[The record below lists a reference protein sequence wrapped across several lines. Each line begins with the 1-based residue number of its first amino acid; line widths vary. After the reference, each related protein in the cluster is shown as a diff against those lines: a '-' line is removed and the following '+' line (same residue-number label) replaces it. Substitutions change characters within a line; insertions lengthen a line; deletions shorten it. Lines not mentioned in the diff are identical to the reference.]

1 MQLNTKL
8 WSSITDFDLHQYD
21 QEYGFTA
28 RLMKEQNWTTHF
40 TESAILEYKKF
51 MYLAAVSSQMVS
63 PSEIVDLVWHQH
75 LIFTQS
81 YNDFCKILGKRIEH
95 IPSTG
100 SHSQRA
106 QFDTARSFTENQ
118 YNSYF
123 GEQDP
128 AFWKYATMEASLGL
142 KPART
147 DMQTFFLIAIPGFLV
162 ALLLSYYTIGKLLYP
177 ILPSAVFIP
186 TIAGLFI
193 PTSIFMYRRIRNKAR
208 KFLKSLPSGNFLFHL
223 SFSEILAFKYQ
234 NSSYLIQCHLNEALK
249 KGILNI
255 DPARRKITLIGP
267 HAAKSPEE
275 KMIAEN
281 LSMTE
286 PMSYAG
292 LEYRLRKT
300 FAFNH
305 PIILARDFSKRI
317 VQSNQFGKLFKWFF
331 ITHAILVVLAITR
344 ILTGIERERPVGF
357 IVVLTLVGIACW
369 ISQQIKL
376 QRTLFTRSICDF
388 IEANPIVEKMET
400 MTDFNHYYMKER
412 RAFDPLLL
420 LVIPAALD
428 QFFPTG
434 NDSGSG
440 SGGCGGSGCGSSCG
454 SSCGGGCGGCGS

>member
-21 QEYGFTA
+21 QEYGFAA
-28 RLMKEQNWTTHF
+28 RLMKEQNWTCYF
-40 TESAILEYKKF
+40 TEKAILEYKKF

-100 SHSQRA
+100 NRKQQG
-106 QFDTARSFTENQ
+106 QFDAARRFTEDQ
-118 YNSYF
+118 YSLYF

-147 DMQTFFLIAIPGFLV
+147 DMRTFFLIAIPGFLV
-162 ALLLSYYTIGKLLYP
+162 ALLLLYNTIGKLLYP
-177 ILPSAVFIP
+177 ILPNVVFIP

-193 PTSIFMYRRIRNKAR
+193 LTHIFLYRLIRIKAR
-208 KFLKSLPSGNFLFHL
+208 NFLKSLPLGNFLFHL
-223 SFSEILAFKYQ
+223 TFSEILAFKYQ
-234 NSSYLIQCHLNEALK
+234 NLPYLIQCHLNEALK

-255 DPARRKITLIGP
+255 DPSRRRITLVGP
-267 HAAKSPEE
+267 HAANSFEE
-275 KMIAEN
+275 KTIANN
-281 LSMTE
+281 LSMTD

-292 LEYRLRKT
+292 LEYRLRLT
-300 FAFNH
+300 FAFLH
-305 PIILARDFSKRI
+305 PILLARDFSRRMRE
-317 VQSNQFGKLFKWFF
+317 SDLFGKLFKWFF
-331 ITHAILVVLAITR
+331 IAHAIIIALAITR
-344 ILTGIERERPVGF
+344 ILTGINRDRPVGF
-357 IVVLTLVGIACW
+357 IIVLTLVGIAFW

-376 QRTLFTRSICDF
+376 QRTLFTRSICEF
-388 IEANPIVEKMET
+388 MEENPIVEKMET

-428 QFFPTG
+428 QFFPTENG
-434 NDSGSG
+434 SGSG
-440 SGGCGGSGCGSSCG
+440 SGGSCGG
-454 SSCGGGCGGCGS
+454 SSCGGGCGGGCGGCGS